1 MLYILVFTK
10 PKLPVEQPVWATAC
24 MLYTRSIYAR
34 ENDIL
39 LHVKRGKKMSS
50 AHILRGPSIN
60 YVLFLGLGVLDGGGG
75 GVIN

>member
-39 LHVKRGKKMSS
+39 LHVKRGERKCRQLTS
-50 AHILRGPSIN
+50 
-60 YVLFLGLGVLDGGGG
+60 LGDHS
-75 GVIN
+75 